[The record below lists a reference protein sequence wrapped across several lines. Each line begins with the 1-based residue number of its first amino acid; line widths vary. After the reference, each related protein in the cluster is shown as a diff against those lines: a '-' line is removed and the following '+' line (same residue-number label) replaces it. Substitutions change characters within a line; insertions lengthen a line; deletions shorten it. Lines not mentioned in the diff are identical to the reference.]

1 MKQEIISIIANA
13 REEIFKL
20 SDYMYHNPEASYKEV
35 NAYNKIVNIL
45 KENAFKVEE
54 HFLDIDTAF
63 KATFGEGYP
72 NLCVIC
78 EYDGAEDY
86 GHITGHNLLCAI
98 SLLAAFGL
106 KKAAEKIKGTITV
119 LGCPGEYYGGAKVT
133 MAKQGVF
140 QNIDAV
146 LMAHPDIETSESGT
160 SFATTP
166 LAVTYTGKDGLSFLN
181 DGTSSALDGMLL
193 TFNII
198 NMVNKRFSKKLTI
211 EGVLSNGGET
221 PLLLPK
227 EVTAKFYI
235 RGETSSVA
243 AYGEKELRD
252 IINFVEKK
260 LNLSSKIVLY
270 SPPYQELLTNI
281 TLSRLF
287 SHNLK
292 ECGIIEVKDFKTTRA
307 SLSLGAVSHKSPSI
321 HPYIGILQEEGIA
334 YGTKEFGAETLTA
347 FAKERAEKAAC
358 ALALTGLDLIESENL
373 LSEVK
378 DEFYHNTKI

>member
-20 SDYMYHNPEASYKEV
+20 SDFMYHNPETSYKEV

-45 KENAFKVEE
+45 KENDFKIEE
-54 HFLDIDTAF
+54 HFLEIETAF
-63 KATFGEGYP
+63 KATFGKGYP
-72 NLCVIC
+72 NICVIC
-78 EYDGAEDY
+78 EYDAVEDH

-98 SLLAAFGL
+98 SLLTALGL
-106 KKAAEKIKGTITV
+106 KGAAQKTKGTITV
-119 LGCPGEYYGGAKVT
+119 LGCPGEYFGGAKVT

-140 QNIDAV
+140 QDIDAV
-146 LMAHPDIETSESGT
+146 LMAHPDVETSESGA

-166 LAVTYTGKDGLSFLN
+166 LAVTYIGKDGFSFLSG
-181 DGTSSALDGMLL
+181 GTSSALDGMLL

-198 NMVNKRFSKKLTI
+198 NTLNKRFSKKLTI

-221 PLLLPK
+221 PLLLPR

-252 IINFVEKK
+252 TINFVENK

-292 ECGIIEVKDFKTTRA
+292 ECGIIEVKSFKTTRA
-307 SLSLGAVSHKSPSI
+307 SLSLGAVSYKSPSI
-321 HPYIGILQEEGIA
+321 HPYIGILKHEGIA
-334 YGTKEFGAETLTA
+334 YGTKEFGAETLTD

-358 ALALTGLDLIESENL
+358 ALALTGFDLIESENL

-378 DEFYHNTKI
+378 GEFYNNTKI

>member
-20 SDYMYHNPEASYKEV
+20 SDYMYHNPEASYKEF
-35 NAYNKIVNIL
+35 NAYNKIINTL
-45 KENAFKVEE
+45 KENEFKIEE
-54 HFLDIDTAF
+54 HFLEIETAF
-63 KATFGEGYP
+63 KATYGEGYP

-78 EYDGAEDY
+78 EYDAVEDH

-98 SLLAAFGL
+98 SLLTALGL
-106 KKAAEKIKGTITV
+106 KRAVEKLKGTITV
-119 LGCPGEYYGGAKVT
+119 LGCPGEYFGGAKVT

-140 QNIDAV
+140 QGIDAV
-146 LMAHPDIETSESGT
+146 LMAHPDTETSESGT

-166 LAVTYTGKDGLSFLN
+166 LSVTYIGKDGLSFLN
-181 DGTSSALDGMLL
+181 EETSSALDGMLL

-198 NMVNKRFSKKLTI
+198 NSLNRRFSKKLSI
-211 EGVLSNGGET
+211 EGVLSKGGET

-235 RGETSSVA
+235 RGENSTIA
-243 AYGEKELRD
+243 DYGERELRD
-252 IINFVEKK
+252 TVAFVEKK

-287 SHNLK
+287 CHNLK
-292 ECGIIEVKDFKTTRA
+292 ECGIIEVKDFKSTRA
-307 SLSLGAVSHKSPSI
+307 SLSLGAVSHKCPSI
-321 HPYIGILQEEGIA
+321 HPYIGILQEEGAA
-334 YGTKEFGAETLTA
+334 YGTKEFGSTTLTD
-347 FAKERAEKAAC
+347 FAKDRAEKAAC
-358 ALALTGLDLIESENL
+358 ALALTGLDLIGSENL

-378 DEFYHNTKI
+378 EEFYHNTKI